1 MSFWEEL
8 SRKITNR
15 SQAAVQKTKNLADIV
30 TMDADISDAR
40 IRIRDLQVEL
50 GKKLVDE
57 AFADMTSAQIKELLD
72 KNSPGSLKREL
83 DFKDWTDLLT
93 KVMYIKSEE
102 EVIALNE
109 EKIKVLRADDVCPSC
124 GRKVRKNMS
133 FCPDCGA
140 RLVKPETENAAN
152 EPAKDAVNE
161 PAKDAVNEPANDA
174 VNVPEENEAGD
185 SAANTAGEAVESAA
199 GDPAPAERAVSEPVT
214 ADAAKAVEI
223 EPAPAESAVSE
234 PVTADAA
241 KAVEIEPAPAENV
254 TGDPAD
260 EVDDIQLQSS
270 VSEPA
275 DDEENKPEE

>member
-83 DFKDWTDLLT
+83 DFKDWADLLT

-109 EKIKVLRADDVCPSC
+109 EKIKVLRADDVCPYC

-140 RLVKPETENAAN
+140 RLVKPEAENAAN

-161 PAKDAVNEPANDA
+161 PAEK
-174 VNVPEENEAGD
+174 EAGD
-185 SAANTAGEAVESAA
+185 PAANAAGEAVESAA
-199 GDPAPAERAVSEPVT
+199 G
-214 ADAAKAVEI
+214 

-241 KAVEIEPAPAENV
+241 KAVEIEPTPAEDAASEPVTEDAAEAVEIESAPAKDAASE
-254 TGDPAD
+254 PAD
-260 EVDDIQLQSS
+260 ELADIQLQSS

>member
-83 DFKDWTDLLT
+83 DFKDWADLLT

-109 EKIKVLRADDVCPSC
+109 EKIKVLRADDVCPYC

-140 RLVKPETENAAN
+140 RLVKPEAENAAN
-152 EPAKDAVNE
+152 EPAKDAVN
-161 PAKDAVNEPANDA
+161 
-174 VNVPEENEAGD
+174 VPEENE
-185 SAANTAGEAVESAA
+185 AGEAVESAA
-199 GDPAPAERAVSEPVT
+199 GDPAPAESAASEPVT
-214 ADAAKAVEI
+214 EDAAKAVEI
-223 EPAPAESAVSE
+223 EPTPAEDAASE
-234 PVTADAA
+234 PVTEDAA
-241 KAVEIEPAPAENV
+241 EAVEIESAPAKDAASE
-254 TGDPAD
+254 PAD
-260 EVDDIQLQSS
+260 ELADIQLQSS

>member
-83 DFKDWTDLLT
+83 DFKDWADLLT

-109 EKIKVLRADDVCPSC
+109 EKIKVLRADDVCPYC

-140 RLVKPETENAAN
+140 RLVKPEAENAA
-152 EPAKDAVNE
+152 NE

-223 EPAPAESAVSE
+223 EPAPAE
-234 PVTADAA
+234 
-241 KAVEIEPAPAENV
+241 NV

>member
-83 DFKDWTDLLT
+83 DFKDWADLLT

-133 FCPDCGA
+133 FS
-140 RLVKPETENAAN
+140 
-152 EPAKDAVNE
+152 
-161 PAKDAVNEPANDA
+161 ANDA

>member
-83 DFKDWTDLLT
+83 DFKDWADLLT

-124 GRKVRKNMS
+124 GRKIRKNMS

-140 RLVKPETENAAN
+140 RLVKPEADNAAN

-161 PAKDAVNEPANDA
+161 PANDAVNEPANDAVNEPVKDAVNEPANDA

-185 SAANTAGEAVESAA
+185 PAANAAGETVESAA
-199 GDPAPAERAVSEPVT
+199 SEPAPAEDAASEPVT
-214 ADAAKAVEI
+214 ADAAEAVEI
-223 EPAPAESAVSE
+223 EPAPAEGAASE
-234 PVTADAA
+234 
-241 KAVEIEPAPAENV
+241 
-254 TGDPAD
+254 PAD
-260 EVDDIQLQSS
+260 ELADIQLQSS